1 VLPKDK
7 ILFTPGPLTTSLT
20 VKRAMLR
27 DLGSRDAE
35 FIEIVKSIRYR
46 LLELGGVK
54 PGDYEAVLMQGSG
67 TFAVESVISSVIP
80 PDGKLLVIVNGA
92 YGRRIV
98 QIAQTLKI
106 DCLAVTFAEDREPAL
121 STIETVLTI
130 EPQITHVAVIHCE
143 TTTGLI
149 NPIEA
154 IGRLVHDYGK
164 CYIVDAMSSFGAVPI
179 NLSDCAID
187 YLVSSA
193 NKCIEGVPGFAFAL
207 ARREALLGTAGYARS
222 LSLDLL
228 AQWRGLETDGQFR
241 FTPPTHVLL
250 AFQQALAEL
259 DEEGGVEGRAQR
271 YQANYEALVKGMRAI
286 GFEEYLKPELQGY
299 IITSFRYP
307 TDPHFSFKEFYER
320 LNDKGFV
327 IYPGKVSNADCFRI
341 GTVGRI
347 IESDV
352 RDLLDAIRITL
363 DEMNVTLPG
372 VATRQ
377 RPVYSEF

>member
-1 VLPKDK
+1 MEPTLTIALPKDK

-20 VKRAMLR
+20 VKRAMLH
-27 DLGSRDAE
+27 DLGSRDSE
-35 FIEIVKSIRYR
+35 FVAIVKSIRYR
-46 LLELGGVK
+46 LLELGGVR
-54 PGDYEAVLMQGSG
+54 PGEYEAVLMQGSG

-106 DCLAVTFAEDREPAL
+106 DCLAVTFAEDSVPAL
-121 STIETVLTI
+121 HVIETALTV
-130 EPQITHVAVIHCE
+130 EKQITHVAVIHCE

-154 IGRLVHDYGK
+154 IGRLVHDYGR
-164 CYIVDAMSSFGAVPI
+164 CYIVDAMSSFGAIPI
-179 NLSDCAID
+179 NLVDCAID

-193 NKCIEGVPGFAFAL
+193 NKCLEGVPGFAFVL
-207 ARREALLGTAGYARS
+207 ARREALLATAGYARS

-228 AQWRGLETDGQFR
+228 AQWRGLEADGQFR

-250 AFQQALAEL
+250 AFQQALDEL

-271 YQANYEALVKGMRAI
+271 YRANYETLVKGMRAI
-286 GFEEYLKPELQGY
+286 GFEEYLRPELQSY

-307 TDPHFSFKEFYER
+307 TDPQFNFKDFYER

-347 IESDV
+347 TESDV
-352 RDLLDAIRITL
+352 RDLVEAIRITL
-363 DEMNVTLPG
+363 DEMG
-372 VATRQ
+372 VLLAER
-377 RPVYSEF
+377 VG